1 LRHSIVGRRRP
12 VEIFAEWHMALAA
25 IVEVRKEDLCSGIH
39 CPYKLHNYVTDLATF
54 SLKEMGDASGLLEIS
69 F

>member
-1 LRHSIVGRRRP
+1 
-12 VEIFAEWHMALAA
+12 MAFAA